1 MRFGTDGVRGVAN
14 AELTAE
20 FALSLGRAAARVL
33 GGDHFLIGRDTR
45 RSGPMLEAALA
56 AGLCAEGRTVELL
69 GVLPTP
75 AVACLSAFDGVGA
88 AVISASH
95 NAYADNGIKLF
106 APGGLKLRDD
116 TQAAIEAELAA
127 PGVDEGG
134 AVTGSAVGS
143 ISHVEGRATER
154 YEETVLAAL
163 DGRRLDGLR
172 VVLDCANGA
181 ASDVAPEVFRR
192 TGADVTVVHAEPD
205 GRNINDGC
213 GSNHPDVVGAVVR
226 ERGAD
231 LGFAFDG
238 DADRVV
244 AVDRDGR
251 LVDGDQLIA
260 IAALDLRAR
269 GELRGDVVVVTVM
282 TNLGFRQGMATA
294 GIDVVETAVGDRNVL
309 EALDRH
315 GASLGGEQSGHL
327 IFRDRATTGD
337 GLLSALVVADVVT
350 RAERPLAELADAAMT
365 RLPQVL
371 RNVRLASTPPDLTER
386 IAARVASA
394 EARLGESGRVLIRPS
409 GTEPLIR
416 VMVEA
421 PTEDVAAEI
430 ADDLVDAVETA
441 AAGGSGA

>member
-14 AELTAE
+14 AELTPE

-75 AVACLSAFDGVGA
+75 AVACLSALDGVGA
-88 AVISASH
+88 AVISGSH
-95 NAYADNGIKLF
+95 NPYADNGIKLF
-106 APGGLKLRDD
+106 APGGLKLRDEV
-116 TQAAIEAELAA
+116 QAAIEAELAA
-127 PGVDEGG
+127 GARKGG
-134 AVTGSAVGS
+134 GDVPSGAAVGS

-154 YEETVLAAL
+154 YEESVIAAL

-192 TGADVTVVHAEPD
+192 TGASVTVIHAEPN

-213 GSNHPDVVGAVVR
+213 GSTHPDVVAAAVR
-226 ERGAD
+226 ESGAD
-231 LGFAFDG
+231 IGFAFDG
-238 DADRVV
+238 DADRLL

-282 TNLGFRQGMATA
+282 TNLGFRQGMAAA
-294 GIDVVETAVGDRNVL
+294 GIEVVETAVGDRNVL

-350 RAERPLAELADAAMT
+350 RADRPIAALADAAMT

-371 RNVRLASTPPDLTER
+371 RNVRLASTPTDLADR
-386 IAARVASA
+386 IAERVGQA
-394 EARLGESGRVLIRPS
+394 EAQLGESGRVLIRPS
-409 GTEPLIR
+409 GTEPMIR
-416 VMVEA
+416 IMVEA
-421 PTEDVAAEI
+421 PTEQAAVAI
-430 ADDLVDAVETA
+430 ADDLVEAVESA
-441 AAGGSGA
+441 ADA

>member
-14 AELTAE
+14 AELTPE

-75 AVACLSAFDGVGA
+75 AVACLSALDGVGA

-95 NAYADNGIKLF
+95 NPYADNGIKLF

-127 PGVDEGG
+127 GADRSGDG
-134 AVTGSAVGS
+134 AVSGWAVGS

-154 YEETVLAAL
+154 YEESVLAAL
-163 DGRRLDGLR
+163 EGRRFDGLR

-192 TGADVTVVHAEPD
+192 TGASVTVIHAEPD
-205 GRNINDGC
+205 GRNINDAC
-213 GSNHPDVVGAVVR
+213 GSTHPDVVAAVVR
-226 ERGAD
+226 QSGAD
-231 LGFAFDG
+231 IGFAFDG
-238 DADRVV
+238 DADRVL
-244 AVDRDGR
+244 AVDHDGR

-260 IAALDLRAR
+260 ITALDLRAR

-282 TNLGFRQGMATA
+282 TNLGFRQGMAAA

-337 GLLSALVVADVVT
+337 GLLSALMVADVVT
-350 RAERPLAELADAAMT
+350 RADRPLAALADAAMT

-371 RNVRLASTPPDLTER
+371 RNVRLTSTPPDLADR
-386 IAARVASA
+386 IAERVASA
-394 EARLGESGRVLIRPS
+394 EAQLGESGRVLIRPS
-409 GTEPLIR
+409 GTEPMIR

-421 PTEDVAAEI
+421 PTEQVATAI
-430 ADDLVDAVETA
+430 ADDLVEAVTS
-441 AAGGSGA
+441 AAGAA

>member
-14 AELTAE
+14 AELTPE

-75 AVACLSAFDGVGA
+75 AVACLSALDGVGA
-88 AVISASH
+88 AVISGSH
-95 NAYADNGIKLF
+95 NPYADNGIKLF
-106 APGGLKLRDD
+106 APGGLKLGDD
-116 TQAAIEAELAA
+116 VQAAIEAELA
-127 PGVDEGG
+127 GG
-134 AVTGSAVGS
+134 IGGGDRTSGTAVGS

-154 YEETVLAAL
+154 YEESVLAAL

-181 ASDVAPEVFRR
+181 ASEVASEVFRR
-192 TGADVTVVHAEPD
+192 TGAEVTVIHAEPD
-205 GRNINDGC
+205 GCNINDRC
-213 GSNHPDVVGAVVR
+213 GSTHPEVVAAVVR
-226 ERGAD
+226 DSGAD

-238 DADRVV
+238 DADRVL
-244 AVDRDGR
+244 AVDHDGR

-260 IAALDLRAR
+260 ITALDLRAR

-282 TNLGFRQGMATA
+282 TNLGFRQGMAAA
-294 GIDVVETAVGDRNVL
+294 GIEVVETAVGDRNVL
-309 EALDRH
+309 EALDRR

-350 RAERPLAELADAAMT
+350 RAEQPLAALADAAMT

-371 RNVRLASTPPDLTER
+371 RNVRLTSTPADLAER
-386 IAARVASA
+386 IAPRVAKA
-394 EARLGESGRVLIRPS
+394 EAALGESGRVLIRPS
-409 GTEPLIR
+409 GTEPMIR

-421 PTEDVAAEI
+421 PTEQVAAEI
-430 ADDLVDAVETA
+430 ADELVEAVTSASDA
-441 AAGGSGA
+441 S

>member
-75 AVACLSAFDGVGA
+75 AVACLSALDGVGA

-95 NAYADNGIKLF
+95 NPFQDNGIKLF

-116 TQAAIEAELAA
+116 VQAAIEAELDGLDVQA
-127 PGVDEGG
+127 
-134 AVTGSAVGS
+134 AVTGRAVGA
-143 ISHVEGRATER
+143 IAHVEGRATER
-154 YEETVLAAL
+154 YEAAVLDAL
-163 DGRRLDGLR
+163 DGRRLDGLH

-181 ASDVAPEVFRR
+181 ASEVAPDVFRR
-192 TGADVTVVHAEPD
+192 TGAVIDVIHAEPD
-205 GRNINDGC
+205 GVNINDGC
-213 GSNHPDVVGAVVR
+213 GSTYPADVSALVR
-226 ERGAD
+226 ERRAD

-238 DADRVV
+238 DADRVL
-244 AVDRDGR
+244 AVDHEGR

-260 IAALDLRAR
+260 VAALDLRAR
-269 GELRGDVVVVTVM
+269 GELRDETVVVTVM
-282 TNLGFRQGMATA
+282 SNLGFRQGMAAA
-294 GIDVVETAVGDRNVL
+294 GIEVVETAVGDRYVL

-350 RAERPLAELADAAMT
+350 RAGRPLAELADAAMT

-371 RNVRLASTPPDLTER
+371 RSVRLASRPDDLSER
-386 IAARVASA
+386 LAPHVAAA
-394 EARLGESGRVLIRPS
+394 ESRLGESGRVLIRPS
-409 GTEPLIR
+409 GTEPVVR

-421 PTEDVAAEI
+421 PTEDVATQIAEE
-430 ADDLVDAVETA
+430 LVVAVTA
-441 AAGGSGA
+441 AAAAAS